1 MSDVLYR
8 HWVMLQLIPRS
19 PRKVSVQIIN
29 KQLNVHGYET
39 TDRTIQRDLIKLSK
53 NFPLISDERDKP
65 FGWSWSKD
73 APVYDLPSM
82 DINTAMTF
90 YLSEKFLDRLMPPEI
105 INNISSHIKL
115 AGTVLDGMK
124 GKKLKQ
130 WRNKIRV
137 LSRTQHLLPPD
148 IEETVIDT
156 VYQALLMDKQFY
168 VTYHPRHGD
177 EQEYEVSPRGL
188 VIRDQVIYLVAT
200 LWGYSDIKQ
209 LVLHRMSDIKL
220 LDKMVKKISF
230 NLDTY
235 IQSGEFD
242 YIEQDKSIRL
252 KLLINKYIA
261 KHLQE
266 TALSEDQVI
275 KVIDEN
281 SSLLTATVK
290 DTQQLRWWLLGFGDG
305 VEVKQPAKLRKE
317 MIEMVKAMFDKY
329 NA

>member
-115 AGTVLDGMK
+115 AGNVLDGMK

-130 WRNKIRV
+130 WRNKVRV
-137 LSRTQHLLPPD
+137 LSRTQHLLPPE

-168 VTYHPRHGD
+168 VTYHPRHGE

-220 LDKMVKKISF
+220 LDKTVKKISF

-242 YIEQDKSIRL
+242 YIEQDKSFRL

-266 TALSEDQVI
+266 TPLSEDQVI
-275 KVIDEN
+275 KKIDD
-281 SSLLTATVK
+281 SSSILTATVK
-290 DTQQLRWWLLGFGDG
+290 DTQQLRWWILGFGEG
-305 VEVKQPAKLRKE
+305 IEVKQPAKLRKE
-317 MIEMVKAMFDKY
+317 MIQVVQAMSDKY
-329 NA
+329 NI